1 MASKVG
7 EIAFCGINPWA
18 VPVITGRMNGTA
30 AAADRWNDPKMRANL
45 QAAAADAD
53 GSMRVIG

>member
-1 MASKVG
+1 M
-7 EIAFCGINPWA
+7 
-18 VPVITGRMNGTA
+18 TGTA

-53 GSMRVIG
+53 GSVRVIG

>member
-1 MASKVG
+1 M
-7 EIAFCGINPWA
+7 NPWA
-18 VPVITGRMNGTA
+18 VPVIAGRMTGTA
-30 AAADRWNDPKMRANL
+30 AAAARWNDPKMRANL